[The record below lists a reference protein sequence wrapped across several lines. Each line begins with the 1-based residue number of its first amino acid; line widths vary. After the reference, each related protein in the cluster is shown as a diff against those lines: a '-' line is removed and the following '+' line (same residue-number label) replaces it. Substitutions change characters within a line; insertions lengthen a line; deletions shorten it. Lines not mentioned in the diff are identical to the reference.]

1 MKSNTPQIAI
11 DCGSY
16 RTAICNREGEVLL
29 NERSLAYYNPYWS
42 GKVHSF
48 GTIADF
54 IKGKGYSISPLID
67 FKSNNVVYAARM
79 ISSFANSAFQINKP
93 HGLFRRIGVYDRDV
107 VVALPLSSEA
117 DLMRGISASIKANN
131 LYFVKQPVVAALGAG
146 LDAMGLGFS
155 MIVDIGHKTTDIA
168 IISNGEI
175 SYSSSIPY
183 AGLQLNNDI
192 EKYLL
197 EKYGFYFGGKV
208 EMIKHSVGVAII
220 DLPAEVIPDIVNFRG
235 INAERTKRTEQ
246 MVSPEDVC
254 NAIDATLSK
263 IEDEIKSVLAQ
274 VPPQVYKYIKQHGIS
289 LVGGTSRLLG
299 IEQRFTRNIGIE
311 CRVAEDLDTVVAS
324 GAAKAFDN
332 NLIYRDY
339 SLY

>member
-1 MKSNTPQIAI
+1 MFGSLVDVLYGNGYPIAP
-11 DCGSY
+11 
-16 RTAICNREGEVLL
+16 VL
-29 NERSLAYYNPYWS
+29 
-42 GKVHSF
+42 
-48 GTIADF
+48 
-54 IKGKGYSISPLID
+54 D
-67 FKSNNVVYAARM
+67 FKGNNVVYAARM
-79 ISSFANSAFQINKP
+79 ISYFADSASGKRESYGYFK
-93 HGLFRRIGVYDRDV
+93 RRRPSIIRDV

-117 DLMRGISASIKANN
+117 DLMRGISASIKANK

-175 SYSSSIPY
+175 SYSSSIPF

-192 EKYLL
+192 EKYLF
-197 EKYGFYFGGKV
+197 EQYGFFCGEKV
-208 EMIKHSVGVAII
+208 ERIKHAIGSAII
-220 DLPAEVIPDIVNFRG
+220 DLPAEDIPDIENCMGF
-235 INAERTKRTEQ
+235 NAERTKHMEQ
-246 MVSPEDVC
+246 LVSYEDVC